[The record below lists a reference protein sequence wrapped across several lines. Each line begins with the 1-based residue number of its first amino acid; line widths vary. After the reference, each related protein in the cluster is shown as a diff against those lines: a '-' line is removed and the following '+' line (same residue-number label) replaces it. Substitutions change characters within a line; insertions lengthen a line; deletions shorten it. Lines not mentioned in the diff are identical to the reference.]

1 MKYEKSEKRNKCLNV
16 GPSPLVSMEGLSNS
30 NEEISKFRLHDW
42 DGCNVSAITEL
53 HLHRKNKK
61 VYRRNTGAYHI
72 LLSSYAMLQ
81 TSNEEEGNMKALDI
95 MSVDIIA
102 ATENVS
108 VIEVATRIV
117 LSAINGMPVIS
128 KDDGKLLGV
137 VTTIDILRAIRSGGD
152 LTKIIAKEIISSKPI
167 SVKEDTDVNEIID
180 LMDRNR
186 IMMVP
191 VVQKDGRL
199 IGVCSR
205 SDVLKEILNE
215 RFVTIGMT
223 RKVTRTIGE
232 SA

>member
-1 MKYEKSEKRNKCLNV
+1 
-16 GPSPLVSMEGLSNS
+16 
-30 NEEISKFRLHDW
+30 
-42 DGCNVSAITEL
+42 
-53 HLHRKNKK
+53 
-61 VYRRNTGAYHI
+61 
-72 LLSSYAMLQ
+72 
-81 TSNEEEGNMKALDI
+81 MKALDL

-108 VIEVATRIV
+108 AIEVATRIV

-128 KDDGKLLGV
+128 KNDGRLLGV
-137 VTTIDILRAIRSGGD
+137 VTTIDILRAIRGGGD
-152 LTKIIAKEIISSKPI
+152 LTKILAKELMSSEPL

-180 LMDRNR
+180 LMDKNG
-186 IMMVP
+186 IMMLP
-191 VVQKDGRL
+191 VVEKDGRL

-223 RKVTRTIGE
+223 RTVTRTIGE

>member
-1 MKYEKSEKRNKCLNV
+1 
-16 GPSPLVSMEGLSNS
+16 
-30 NEEISKFRLHDW
+30 
-42 DGCNVSAITEL
+42 
-53 HLHRKNKK
+53 
-61 VYRRNTGAYHI
+61 
-72 LLSSYAMLQ
+72 MLQ
-81 TSNEEEGNMKALDI
+81 TCNEEGKMKALDI

-108 VIEVATRIV
+108 AIEVATRIV

-180 LMDRNR
+180 LMDRNG

-223 RKVTRTIGE
+223 RTVTRTI
-232 SA
+232 